1 MVRPVFLM
9 KKWIWIATLVAIAGA
24 ALWLGRPAWR
34 EHKEKRFS
42 NQARENLASG
52 DERRALLAARQA
64 LAINSNNL
72 AACEVMAALA
82 DQGRA
87 PAAILW
93 RRRIAEI
100 QPGLENRIK
109 LAACALRFEQPPFPL
124 AVQTLREIGTNGH
137 GSAPFHLV
145 AAQLA
150 LKRNQT
156 SEAEQHFAAAAH
168 IEPTNQL
175 HRLNLAVVQLQ
186 SRDAEKAAEAEDQ
199 LAALQE
205 HANLGAY
212 ALRSLA
218 MHQLSRRQPARAL
231 ETSTRLLQ
239 HRGANFDDTV
249 QHLTILH
256 EAGAEGF
263 EATLQTAQ
271 KTAATNAVFAFEL
284 SARLIALERAESA
297 LAWLQSLPEEIKN
310 RQPVPLALANTHAA
324 LKRWRP
330 LEEFLATQKWGD
342 REFVRHAL
350 LSFAVRNQAE
360 TNVASVHWQ
369 NAVRAA
375 ADRPETMALL
385 AQMSSGWRWHG
396 ETERTLWQ
404 ALRAFPAE
412 KWPVETL
419 LNAYTRDA
427 NTRGLH
433 SVYATL
439 LERQA
444 TNVVVQNN
452 LASLALLLGTNIA
465 QAHELAD
472 AVHRANPTNAGF
484 ASTCAWSLHLRGRSD
499 EALAIIEKLSP
510 ADLNHPS
517 IVPYY
522 AALLAAR
529 GQAGKA
535 AELAGKVDARMM
547 LPEEAALIEGIKQ
560 KQ

>member
-9 KKWIWIATLVAIAGA
+9 KKWIWIASFAALAGG

-34 EHKEKRFS
+34 ENKERRFAS
-42 NQARENLASG
+42 QARENLASG

-87 PAAILW
+87 PAAIHW

-100 QPGLENRIK
+100 QPVLENRIK
-109 LAACALRFEQPPFPL
+109 LVACALRFEQAPFPL

-150 LKRNQT
+150 LKRNQPAD
-156 SEAEQHFAAAAH
+156 AERHFAAAARL
-168 IEPTNQL
+168 EPTNQL

-186 SRDAEKAAEAEDQ
+186 SRDTMKAAEAEDQ

-205 HANLGAY
+205 HPELGAY

-231 ETSTRLLQ
+231 ETSARLLQ
-239 HRGANFDDTV
+239 HRGASFEDTL

-256 EAGAEGF
+256 ETKAAGF
-263 EATLQTAQ
+263 EPALEDARRTAR
-271 KTAATNAVFAFEL
+271 TNAVFAFEL
-284 SARLIALERAESA
+284 SARLIALERAENA
-297 LAWLQSLPEEIKN
+297 LAWLRSLPDGMRN
-310 RQPVPLALANTHAA
+310 QQPVPLAQANAHAA
-324 LKRWRP
+324 LKQWRP
-330 LEEFLATQKWGD
+330 LEEFLTTQKWGD
-342 REFVRHAL
+342 REFVRLAL
-350 LSFAVRNQAE
+350 LSFAVRNQAD
-360 TNVASVHWQ
+360 TNVAGVHWQ
-369 NAVRAA
+369 NAARAA
-375 ADRPETMALL
+375 ADRPDTMALL
-385 AQMSSGWRWHG
+385 AQMSSGWRWPG
-396 ETERTLWQ
+396 ETEGILWQ

-419 LNAYTRDA
+419 LNAYTRDG
-427 NTRGLH
+427 NTRGLY

-444 TNVVVQNN
+444 TNVVVRNN

-465 QAHELAD
+465 QAHQLAD
-472 AVHRANPTNAGF
+472 AVHRDSPTNAGF
-484 ASTCAWSLHLRGRSD
+484 ASTCAWSLHLRGRSE
-499 EALAIIEKLSP
+499 EALALMEKLSP
-510 ADLNHPS
+510 ADLSHPS

-522 AALLAAR
+522 ATLLAAR
-529 GQAGKA
+529 GQAAKA
-535 AELAGKVDARMM
+535 AELVGKADVRSM
-547 LPEEAALIEGIKQ
+547 LPEEAALIEAMKRRR
-560 KQ
+560 